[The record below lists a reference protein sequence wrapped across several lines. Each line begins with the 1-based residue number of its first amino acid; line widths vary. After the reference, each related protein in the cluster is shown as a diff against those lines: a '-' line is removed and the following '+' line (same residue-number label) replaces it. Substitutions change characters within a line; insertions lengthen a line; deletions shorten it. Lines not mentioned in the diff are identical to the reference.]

1 MNVGDIKAGSSD
13 QKPTIKPE
21 QNIRS
26 QLREDGLRQAAEFQ
40 QKYSG
45 TVSVTS
51 SQTTVGLR
59 VYSDSLN
66 RQLNIDGKSPQLTTP
81 NKQDDEPAS
90 LFDFEEVARN
100 VLRFVGGVI
109 RGAADSGAN
118 EEELNNLFSQ
128 AREGVERGIS
138 QAQRDLGGFLN
149 DEISTGIENSRELI
163 NSEID
168 ELEADIF
175 GRQQFSVAESL
186 TNELFASAS
195 QDGSLSIRTR
205 DGDEVRISFESIR
218 QVNQY
223 QSSQYS
229 YQQND
234 GNENG
239 TGTGTNASL
248 YVEQSQGIQF
258 YQYDGFSFSVEGNLD
273 EAELDAIADLVR
285 QADELAR
292 EFFDGDID
300 LAFEKALELGFDEEE
315 LAGFALQLTQRQ
327 EVEVVQ
333 TYESVSQYNDDEN
346 SQRASINPIAD
357 YLSSVLNVFDV
368 GRAQLASEND
378 LNSLLNTVVSQI
390 EEVQVP
396 DLISAINRFHNFN
409 QRLLD
414 NVPSQS
420 ESAPVENTGE

>member
-13 QKPTIKPE
+13 QKPAIKPE

-420 ESAPVENTGE
+420 ESAPVENTAE

>member
-13 QKPTIKPE
+13 QKPAIKPE

-81 NKQDDEPAS
+81 NKQDDESAS

-175 GRQQFSVAESL
+175 GRQQYGVAESL

-346 SQRASINPIAD
+346 SQQASINPIAD

>member
-13 QKPTIKPE
+13 QKPAIKPE

-66 RQLNIDGKSPQLTTP
+66 RQLNIDGKSPRLKTP

-357 YLSSVLNVFDV
+357 YLSRVLNVFDV

>member
-13 QKPTIKPE
+13 QKPAIKPE

-175 GRQQFSVAESL
+175 GRQQFGVAESL

-300 LAFEKALELGFDEEE
+300 LAFEEAFELGFDEEE

-357 YLSSVLNVFDV
+357 YLSRVLNVFDV

-420 ESAPVENTGE
+420 ESAPVENTEE

>member
-13 QKPTIKPE
+13 QKPAIKPE

-175 GRQQFSVAESL
+175 GRQQYGVAESL

>member
-13 QKPTIKPE
+13 QKPAIKLE

-175 GRQQFSVAESL
+175 GRQQFGVAESL

-346 SQRASINPIAD
+346 SQQASINPIAD

>member
-13 QKPTIKPE
+13 QKPAIKPE

-175 GRQQFSVAESL
+175 GRQQFGVAESL

-357 YLSSVLNVFDV
+357 YLSRVLNVFDV

>member
-13 QKPTIKPE
+13 QKPAIKPE

-357 YLSSVLNVFDV
+357 YLSRVLNVFDV

-420 ESAPVENTGE
+420 ESAPVENTEE

>member
-13 QKPTIKPE
+13 QKPAIKPE

-66 RQLNIDGKSPQLTTP
+66 RQLNIDGKSPRLTTP

-175 GRQQFSVAESL
+175 GRQQFGVAESL

-357 YLSSVLNVFDV
+357 YLSRVLNVFDV

>member
-13 QKPTIKPE
+13 QKPAIKPE

-66 RQLNIDGKSPQLTTP
+66 RQLNIDGKSPRLKTP

-175 GRQQFSVAESL
+175 GRQQFGVAESL

-357 YLSSVLNVFDV
+357 YLSRVLNVFDV

>member
-13 QKPTIKPE
+13 QKPAIKPE

-420 ESAPVENTGE
+420 ESAPIENTAE

>member
-13 QKPTIKPE
+13 QKPAIKPE